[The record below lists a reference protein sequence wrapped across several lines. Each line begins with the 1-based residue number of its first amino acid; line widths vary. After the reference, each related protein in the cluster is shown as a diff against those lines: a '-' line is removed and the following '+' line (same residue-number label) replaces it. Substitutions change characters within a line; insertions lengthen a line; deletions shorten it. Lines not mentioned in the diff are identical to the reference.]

1 MSALKARLTFP
12 ICVQARSSAAHK
24 VCVKQA
30 HEGGR
35 PCWVERPCLSW
46 SLAFVTGVPKPDAL
60 PRGFLRGQ
68 ERALF
73 PWHPQGLSQGRF
85 EWRPR
90 GRFSVAPC
98 RPRGEKGRKLLWLEG
113 LAQPGDRKEVSG
125 VLGIMAFPC
134 AQGAEFFPPVL
145 QAGLG
150 ALSGRLTSVAEL
162 QFFNGPL
169 SPPPD

>member
-1 MSALKARLTFP
+1 MPSP
-12 ICVQARSSAAHK
+12 EGSSEDRSGPFSPGTPR
-24 VCVKQA
+24 VC
-30 HEGGR
+30 
-35 PCWVERPCLSW
+35 
-46 SLAFVTGVPKPDAL
+46 
-60 PRGFLRGQ
+60 PR
-68 ERALF
+68 E
-73 PWHPQGLSQGRF
+73 GLSGGQGAASLL
-85 EWRPR
+85 PP
-90 GRFSVAPC
+90 AD
-98 RPRGEKGRKLLWLEG
+98 GEGKRDKVWKLLWLEG